1 MVCKWYCCKDVNAL
15 NHDTS
20 KNSHAYLGKR
30 PYQEKS
36 SEQVKEFVC
45 HDRGHLDIPPL
56 CTESIA
62 EVLIRCW
69 NYYPEHRPTFEILLE
84 KIEELLDYK
93 EEFQAIAC
101 HDECDLASNQNTTQC
116 TTEAGKYRIY
126 RIPKLRYPNRTEPN
140 NTEPNLIVKENIG
153 SSLCLFLLYFY
164 VTIYSIFLA

>member
-1 MVCKWYCCKDVNAL
+1 M

-84 KIEELLDYK
+84 KFEDLLVFK

-101 HDECDLASNQNTTQC
+101 HDECDLASNQNTTIPEIEIHNC
-116 TTEAGKYRIY
+116 STTSITFHNATYS
-126 RIPKLRYPNRTEPN
+126 KLPN
-140 NTEPNLIVKENIG
+140 NAP
-153 SSLCLFLLYFY
+153 YF
-164 VTIYSIFLA
+164 